1 MWSFSFG
8 ERPNPG
14 RALEDSMSF
23 FSKLFDP
30 SAGEIK
36 RLNKIVDKID
46 SFEEEHK
53 ALTDEQLRGKTVE
66 FRERLK
72 NGETLDDLLPEAYS
86 VVREATCRVTGKRQ
100 FRVQM
105 LGGIVLH
112 QGRIAEMKTGE
123 GKTLTATMPAYL
135 NALSGEGVHVVT
147 VNDYLA
153 KFQGEDVG
161 HIFRFLGMTVGVIV
175 HDLTQEERKAAYACD
190 VTYGTNNEMGFDYLR
205 DNMVIYQKNMVQRG
219 HHFAIVDEVDS
230 ILIDEARTPL
240 IISGAGDKST
250 DLYEKADR
258 FVCTLQRGEEP
269 EQDRWEENPLSDE
282 ELAAMRKDYVID
294 EKKKTCNLSEAGV
307 RKAERWF
314 GVENLS
320 DIANNELL
328 HHINAALRAH
338 ALMKR
343 DVDYVVQ
350 NDEVVIVDE
359 FTGRLMV
366 GRRYS
371 DGLHQAIEA
380 KEHVKVQRESKT
392 LATVT
397 FQNYFRM
404 YSKLSG
410 MTGTAKT
417 EEEEFKGIYKLD
429 VVQIPTNR
437 PMIRKDMNDLVYRT
451 QKGKFSQ
458 VIEEIE
464 RRHKTGQPILVG
476 TVSVEVSE
484 MLSKMLRMRGIE
496 HVVLNAKY
504 HAREAEIVAQA
515 GHYGA
520 VTIATNMAGR
530 GTDILLGGNPEFLA
544 RRAMKQKGYEDNV
557 IDEATGFNEN
567 VSEEVLAARV
577 IYKQLYAD
585 FKKQTDA
592 EHDRVIA
599 VGGLHIIGTERHES
613 RRIDN
618 QLRGRAGRQGDPGSS
633 QFFLSMQDD
642 LMRLF
647 GSERVSG
654 LIEKMGLAEDEPIEA
669 KMLTGQIENA
679 QKRIEARNYEIRKNV
694 LQYDDVM
701 NEQRKE
707 IYEQRKQVL
716 EGRDMHE
723 TIVKMA
729 DKLIEEAV
737 ATYCGNGDEYADW
750 DMEGLTQYLE
760 RLCIRIGFFK
770 AHEEAFKTVD
780 KEELIAKLKQEARDF
795 YALREKGFEL
805 IHIDPRELE
814 RVVLLSCV
822 DRRWMDHIDA
832 MDQLRDG
839 IGLRAY
845 GNKNPITEYQIEGYD
860 MFDEMVHFIRED
872 TVRRMYQ
879 ARINIPQQRKE
890 VAEPKE
896 TNLEQAKAAGGPSGP
911 KRVQK
916 QVGRNDPCPCGSGK
930 KYKNCCGKDNG

>member
-161 HIFRFLGMTVGVIV
+161 RIFRFLGMTVGVIV

-359 FTGRLMV
+359 FTGRLMF

-392 LATVT
+392 LATIT

-930 KYKNCCGKDNG
+930 KYKNCCGRDNG

>member
-161 HIFRFLGMTVGVIV
+161 RIFRFLGMTVGVIV

-359 FTGRLMV
+359 FPGRLMV

-930 KYKNCCGKDNG
+930 KYKNCCGRDNG

>member
-1 MWSFSFG
+1 
-8 ERPNPG
+8 
-14 RALEDSMSF
+14 MSF

-161 HIFRFLGMTVGVIV
+161 RIFRFLGMTVGVIV

-484 MLSKMLRMRGIE
+484 MFSKMLRMRGIE

-780 KEELIAKLKQEARDF
+780 KEELTAKLKQEARDF

>member
-161 HIFRFLGMTVGVIV
+161 RIFRFLGMTVGVIV

-190 VTYGTNNEMGFDYLR
+190 ITYGTNNEMGFDYLR

-930 KYKNCCGKDNG
+930 KYKNCCGRDNG

>member
-1 MWSFSFG
+1 MG
-8 ERPNPG
+8 
-14 RALEDSMSF
+14 F

-30 SAGEIK
+30 TAGELK
-36 RLNKIVDKID
+36 RLGKIVDKID
-46 SFEEEHK
+46 SFEEAHRRLSDAELRAK
-53 ALTDEQLRGKTVE
+53 TDE
-66 FRERLK
+66 FRARLK
-72 NGETLDDLLPEAYS
+72 NGETLDDLLPEAFS

-105 LGGIVLH
+105 MGGVVLH

-135 NALSGEGVHVVT
+135 NALTGEGVHVVT

-153 KFQGEDVG
+153 RFQGEDIG
-161 HIFRFLGMTVGVIV
+161 RIFRFLGMSVGVIV
-175 HDLTQEERKAAYACD
+175 HDMTQEERKAAYACD

-258 FVCTLQRGEEP
+258 FVCTLQEGVEP
-269 EQDRWEENPLSDE
+269 EEDRWEENPLSE
-282 ELAAMRKDYVID
+282 EEKAAMRRDFVKD

-307 RKAERWF
+307 RKAEKWF
-314 GVENLS
+314 GVENLA
-320 DIANNELL
+320 DIANNELM
-328 HHINAALRAH
+328 HHINAALKAH

-392 LATVT
+392 LATIT

-404 YSKLSG
+404 YKKLSG

-417 EEEEFKGIYKLD
+417 EEEEFKGIYNLD

-451 QKGKFSQ
+451 VKGKFSQ
-458 VIEEIE
+458 VVAEIE
-464 RRHKTGQPILVG
+464 RRHQTGQPILVG

-484 MLSKMLRMRGIE
+484 LLSRMLTMRGIAHE
-496 HVVLNAKY
+496 VLNAKY
-504 HAREAEIVAQA
+504 HEKEAEIVAQA

-530 GTDILLGGNPEFLA
+530 GTDILLGGNPEYLA
-544 RRAMKQKGYEDNV
+544 RRAMRQKGYDDQV
-557 IDEATGFNEN
+557 IEEATGFNEN
-567 VSEEVLAARV
+567 VPDEVLEARRV
-577 IYKQLYAD
+577 YKELYD
-585 FKKQTDA
+585 GFKKQTDA
-592 EHDRVIA
+592 EHDRVVA

-647 GSERVSG
+647 GSDRVSG

-679 QKRIEARNYEIRKNV
+679 QKRIEGRNYEIRKNV

-707 IYEQRKQVL
+707 IYEQRRQVL

-729 DKLIEEAV
+729 DMLVEAAV
-737 ATYCGNGDEYADW
+737 GSYCGNGDDVTDW
-750 DMEGLTQYLE
+750 DMDGLRAYME
-760 RLCIRIGFFK
+760 RLCTRVGFFA
-770 AHEEAFKTVD
+770 AHEEDFKTID
-780 KEELIAKLKQEARDF
+780 KDGLIALLKQEARDF
-795 YALREKGFEL
+795 YALRESEFNSHHL
-805 IHIDPRELE
+805 DTRELE

-845 GNKNPITEYQIEGYD
+845 GNRNPITEYQIEGYD
-860 MFDEMVHFIRED
+860 MFDEMVQLIRED

-879 ARINIPQQRKE
+879 ARISVPQERRQ
-890 VAEPKE
+890 VAEAKE
-896 TNLEQAKAAGGPSGP
+896 TNLEQAKAAGGPAGAR
-911 KRVQK
+911 KAAK
-916 QVGRNDPCPCGSGK
+916 KVGRNDPCPCGSGK
-930 KYKNCCGKDNG
+930 KYKNCCGKNEG